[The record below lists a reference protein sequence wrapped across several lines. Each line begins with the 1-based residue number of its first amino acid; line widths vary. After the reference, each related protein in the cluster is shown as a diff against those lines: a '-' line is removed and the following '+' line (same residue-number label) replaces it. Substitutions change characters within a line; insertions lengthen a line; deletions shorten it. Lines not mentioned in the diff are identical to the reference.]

1 MSVGWSQ
8 ARGAAGAG
16 YRENPVTFSA
26 EREQTRTAEVV
37 IVEDDAGDAL
47 LVEELLSDAGPN
59 LKPLWATT
67 VTDAVRHLSARTV
80 CILLDLGLP
89 DSEGLEG
96 LRRTLR
102 IAGRVPVIVLTG
114 RVDRDLGEAA
124 VAEGAQDYLIKGTV
138 TGEELVRAI
147 RYAVERRRGQETARR
162 LAEAEL
168 LAAEKARLERG
179 LLPRP
184 VLSSPDVTWATRYRP
199 GGGRALLGGDF
210 FDGIEL
216 DDGTIRVVMG
226 DVTGHGPDEAALG
239 VALRVAWR
247 SLVLAGTDA
256 DAILAG
262 LQRVLNLER
271 HAEDVFATVCDITI
285 RADRRSA
292 ELRVGGHPAPLMVS
306 PTPSVAQLAT
316 SARGPLLGLLD
327 DAEWLPTEFDLGP
340 EWALLLFTDGI
351 VEGRTREGERLDVAG
366 LIDLA
371 ARAVGTGCSLG
382 GLADALINGAE
393 RANRGPLPDDV
404 ALFLLG
410 SGPRW

>member
-1 MSVGWSQ
+1 M
-8 ARGAAGAG
+8 
-16 YRENPVTFSA
+16 TFSA
-26 EREQTRTAEVV
+26 EREREGTRTAEVL

-47 LVEELLSDAGPN
+47 LVEELLGEAGPN
-59 LKPLWATT
+59 LKPLWATS
-67 VTDAVRHLSARTV
+67 VSEAVRHLSARTV

-96 LRRTLR
+96 LRHTLR

-124 VAEGAQDYLIKGTV
+124 VAEGAQDYLVKGTV
-138 TGEELVRAI
+138 SGEELVRAI

-184 VLSSPDVTWATRYRP
+184 VLASADVTWATRYRP

-210 FDGIEL
+210 FDGVEL
-216 DDGTIRVVMG
+216 ADGSVRVVMG

-247 SLVLAGTDA
+247 SLVLAGAPA
-256 DAILAG
+256 DSILPG
-262 LQRVLNLER
+262 LQMMLNLER
-271 HAEDVFATVCDITI
+271 HAEDVFATVCDMTI
-285 RADRRSA
+285 RPDRTSA

-306 PTPSVAQLAT
+306 PAAITQVGTAG
-316 SARGPLLGLLD
+316 RGPLLGLVD
-327 DAEWLPTEFDLGP
+327 EADWPATQIHLGSD
-340 EWALLLFTDGI
+340 WALLLFTDGI
-351 VEGRTREGERLDVAG
+351 VEGRTPDGDRLDVAG
-366 LIDLA
+366 LVDLA
-371 ARAVGTGCSLG
+371 TTAVGTGCSLG
-382 GLADALINGAE
+382 GLADELITGAE
-393 RANRGPLPDDV
+393 RANGGPLSDDV

-410 SGPRW
+410 TGPRW